1 MFFTLESITHTHS
14 TWLCQCL
21 TCMAHIIWHY
31 CHSRVLSAPHED
43 LPRLF
48 PPLYSQR
55 SPLSHHNGAFS
66 GPRRENSHKWDHL
79 TQPQSRARTPP
90 LLWHLGLG
98 WMFHISELWALNS
111 TGQMFHGS
119 FWISSPVKPRQPK
132 RGNLFFLLF
141 FLFSFLISKMSF
153 NYVSLFL
160 TGFLIM
166 KVIDCSSYKLWV
178 KASHLF

>member
-1 MFFTLESITHTHS
+1 MFFTLESITHTQHLALPVFDFHGPHNLTLLSQKNSISPTRGPPQTVS
-14 TWLCQCL
+14 TL
-21 TCMAHIIWHY
+21 
-31 CHSRVLSAPHED
+31 VLAAFPSQSSQWG
-43 LPRLF
+43 LF
-48 PPLYSQR
+48 WPKKREFPQMR
-55 SPLSHHNGAFS
+55 SPHTATEPCQDSSTVMTSWAGM
-66 GPRRENSHKWDHL
+66 
-79 TQPQSRARTPP
+79 
-90 LLWHLGLG
+90 
-98 WMFHISELWALNS
+98 MFHISELWALNS